1 MEQFYKIKYSGVI
14 ATLLL
19 YKREITA
26 IDIINFCSK
35 ISDEYEVID
44 DGIQDLFECVEVDS
58 QFNFR
63 IKKYLD
69 YYSILRDGKTVLEF
83 LNSKALMDLIYIYV
97 DMEKETEIVQSSRKD
112 FEFKGKIFD
121 IKGKICKK
129 CRKIRPMIMKQA

>member
-83 LNSKALMDLIYIYV
+83 NIGAIPVTIDTIALSTIVGIALNLILPKK
-97 DMEKETEIVQSSRKD
+97 KEV
-112 FEFKGKIFD
+112 
-121 IKGKICKK
+121 
-129 CRKIRPMIMKQA
+129 A

>member
-83 LNSKALMDLIYIYV
+83 LNSKALMDF
-97 DMEKETEIVQSSRKD
+97 KER
-112 FEFKGKIFD
+112 F
-121 IKGKICKK
+121 
-129 CRKIRPMIMKQA
+129 